1 MLKSNLFS
9 LSLGLQTQRSKRIK
23 YYVLHISKLGVK
35 SSMEG
40 LVVKGL
46 IKIQDCEL

>member
-1 MLKSNLFS
+1 MLGYRLKDQIE
-9 LSLGLQTQRSKRIK
+9 LSTMYLIFQI
-23 YYVLHISKLGVK
+23 VVK
-35 SSMEG
+35 SSTEG